1 MAITTNGLQLAR
13 ISGAVFNQQLS
24 ASDYSEILAANKT
37 AAELNAWANTAVASE
52 FRNKTTAQVAETLL
66 TNVGLSTVAG
76 LANWVTGQLNAGGG
90 LAKAGE
96 TILAMLNDF
105 SNMSSDAT
113 YGAAAMTFN
122 QKASNSQALSQTA
135 GTQTGTF
142 AAVSSSAPSASIT
155 LTASVDNRVGGT
167 GSDSFSG
174 LVDGST
180 ATNTSLNAGDNLDGS
195 GGNDTLLITAQGT
208 GGTITGVT
216 TNSVET
222 IQVQSVQN
230 TNTTVYDA
238 LLGTGITSVAVIGS
252 SNPVSFTNLPSIPAL
267 AVNSNNASVTVGFRS
282 SATTAGTADSMSISL
297 NGNST
302 TTAQTI
308 TANAIETFN
317 VASSGT
323 ASGASTRAVTLASTT
338 LKNINV
344 TGNAGVT
351 AVATLSGATV
361 VGTPGVVDASGSTA
375 TSLSLNITAGSNNQ
389 TSITGSA
396 GNDTL
401 IVTPGSTGEFT
412 VTGGAGNDTVRVD
425 GSTLVSSKTSITG
438 GDGTDTLQLSGTT
451 NFTSSAAA
459 AAVTGFET
467 VDAYASVTTAGTTA
481 ATARSFSQDVSLLPT
496 APTKVQVSSWGLT
509 GQNITNATNITS
521 SVTFNGLTAT
531 TTDLAISGMS
541 VTTVAPT
548 STTNGA
554 NTTDAVT
561 VAVGMLADGV
571 NDSLNVTLGSST
583 AGALTITTGS
593 TAGAGG
599 ATAGTAA
606 GSLSLNVAPIENV
619 TITSNAAS
627 SATTNTITTL
637 TAGSMK
643 TLTIGA
649 GNAPLTISGSA
660 AAHSA
665 LTTINASAATQDLN
679 INSMTLAARAI
690 TITGGSGNDTFSG
703 TTVSDSL
710 DGGAGADAI
719 TGGGG
724 NDNITGGLGN
734 DTITAG
740 SGNDVING
748 GDGDDLI
755 TGAGGNDNINGGAG
769 NDVVS
774 TTVSAANTVN
784 FASTTTINGGDG
796 TDVIR
801 LTGTATAG
809 AVALNFSPSSETR
822 FTNVSSIEAIEI
834 GSLQNASTEQTVGI
848 QLGDIALGSFGNN
861 IAIRTQAGF
870 TTGAAQTIDS
880 SGILNTSSKVTYTG
894 SNTGNTY
901 IVGNNIDAVTLGTG
915 GDTVTV
921 SNPLFL
927 QATDSINAGLGTD
940 SLSVTSA
947 TSTSVAFSTATLANV
962 SGFETLNANF
972 ATGTTGGL
980 SFTLSDAFAANNRDA
995 STNALTVTVT
1005 EGGGTG
1011 TLTVNGAAVTGSGLI
1026 INSST
1031 RADALTG
1038 GTGNDIFIAATGT
1051 TLNGES
1057 ITGGDGTDVVRFTG
1071 NNSLNGVTL
1080 TGIEGFQF
1088 NRGGADTVSA
1098 LASALSGQTFTVA
1111 EVDTTNDVNVIALTA
1126 NGMATIDLSKI
1137 TTAAAA
1143 DGSTFAVNDSLTID
1157 FTATVDAN
1165 LSHNFTGS
1173 GLADTVTL
1181 AANTV
1186 ADTVTGGAGAD
1197 IFIVDS
1203 GSALANVIASN
1214 AFIDNISG
1222 GSSTDI
1228 LRITG
1233 VVAGTIANTASW
1245 TNLSSIDTLQFS
1257 GANTGVISVTPAA
1270 TAWAQGLR
1278 TIDLS
1283 NDSSAT
1289 ATNVINAASNTT
1301 TTIGLTLTGGVGV
1314 ENITGGDGND
1324 TATGGSVADTFT
1336 LGLGA
1341 DSVRFVA
1348 LTTTE
1353 SGSAV
1358 GTGATRAP
1366 VTTTA
1371 DSIVGFVTGTDKIN
1385 IALALGVAAAS
1396 NGLVPTG
1403 GTSYTTSSTTL
1414 AAADFVT
1421 FVAGATSA
1429 AVTANSA
1436 QAGRFLYDTTNNV
1449 LYYDAIGDTTVS
1461 TDGAFTAGATDDFVV
1476 AVLGTT
1482 SATNVLAA
1490 TDFTFS

>member
-13 ISGAVFNQQLS
+13 IAGAVFNQQLS
-24 ASDYSEILAANKT
+24 NADYTEILAANKT
-37 AAELNAWANTAVASE
+37 ATELNAWANSAVASE
-52 FRNKTTAQVAETLL
+52 FRNKTTTQVAEALL
-66 TNVGLSTVAG
+66 ANVGLSTVAG
-76 LANWVTGQLNAGGG
+76 LQNWVAGQLNAGGG
-90 LAKAGE
+90 MAKAGE

-105 SNMSSDAT
+105 SNMSTADAT
-113 YGAAAMTFN
+113 YGAAVTTFN
-122 QKASNSQALSQTA
+122 QKASNSQAQSQTA
-135 GTQTGTF
+135 GSQTGTY
-142 AAVSSSAPSASIT
+142 AAVSASAPSASIT
-155 LTASVDNRVGGT
+155 LTSSVDNRVGGT

-195 GGNDTLLITAQGT
+195 GGSDTLLITAQGT
-208 GGTITGVT
+208 GGTVTGVT
-216 TNSVET
+216 TNGIET

-238 LLGTGITSVAVIGS
+238 LLGTGITNVAVIGS

-323 ASGASTRAVTLASTT
+323 ASGASTRPITLVSTT
-338 LKNINV
+338 LQNLNV

-389 TSITGSA
+389 TSIVGSA

-412 VTGGAGNDTVRVD
+412 VSGGLGNDTIRVD
-425 GSTLVSSKTSITG
+425 GSTLVASKTSISG
-438 GDGTDTLQLSGTT
+438 GDGIDILQLSGTT

-467 VDAYASVTTAGTTA
+467 VDAFQSVTTAGTTA
-481 ATARSFSQDVSLLPT
+481 ALARAFTQDVSLLST
-496 APTKVQVSSWGLT
+496 APTKVQVSAWGLT
-509 GQNITNATNITS
+509 GQNTTNATNITS

-541 VTTVAPT
+541 VSTVAPAAG
-548 STTNGA
+548 TTAGA
-554 NTTDAVT
+554 ATTDAVT

-571 NDSLNVTLGSST
+571 NDSLNVTLGSAT
-583 AGALTITTGS
+583 AGALTVTTSS

-599 ATAGTAA
+599 AVAGTAA
-606 GSLSLNVAPIENV
+606 GSLNLNVAPIENV

-643 TLTIGA
+643 ALTIGA

-665 LTTINASAATQDLN
+665 LNSIDASVATQDLN
-679 INSMTLAARAI
+679 INGLSLAARAI

-703 TTVSDSL
+703 TSVSDSL
-710 DGGAGADAI
+710 NGGAGADAI

-740 SGNDVING
+740 AGNDVING
-748 GDGDDLI
+748 GDGDDAI

-769 NDVVS
+769 NDIVNA
-774 TTVSAANTVN
+774 TVSAANTVN

-801 LTGTATAG
+801 VTGTATGG
-809 AVALNFSPSSETR
+809 AVALNFAPSSETR
-822 FTNVSSIEAIEI
+822 FTNVSNIEAIEI
-834 GSLQNASTEQTVGI
+834 GSLLVGTTEQTVGI

-870 TTGAAQTIDS
+870 TAGAAQTIDAS
-880 SGILNTSSKVTYTG
+880 ATLNTSSKVTYTG

-927 QATDSINAGLGTD
+927 QATDSISAGLGADT
-940 SLSVTSA
+940 LSVTSA
-947 TSTSVAFSTATLANV
+947 SSTSVAFTTATLANV

-980 SFTLSDAFAANNRDA
+980 SFTLSDAFASNNRDA
-995 STNALTVTVT
+995 ATNALTISVT

-1011 TLTVNGAAVTGSGLI
+1011 ALTVNGSAVTGSGLI

-1038 GTGNDIFIAATGT
+1038 GTGNDVFIAAAST
-1051 TLNGES
+1051 TLNGEA

-1071 NNSLNGVTL
+1071 STNSLNGVTL
-1080 TGIEGFQF
+1080 SGIEGFQF
-1088 NRGGADTVSA
+1088 SLNGVATVSM
-1098 LASALSGQTFTVA
+1098 LASALTGQTFTVA
-1111 EVDTTNDVNVIALTA
+1111 EVDAANNVNVIALTA
-1126 NGMATIDLSKI
+1126 NGLATIDLSKI
-1137 TTAAAA
+1137 TTAAAT
-1143 DGSTFAVNDSLTID
+1143 DGSTFATNDSLTID
-1157 FTATVDAN
+1157 FTGTADVN

-1181 AANTV
+1181 GASAI

-1197 IFIVDS
+1197 IFIVAA
-1203 GSALANVIASN
+1203 GTTMANVLSSS

-1222 GSSTDI
+1222 GAGTDI

-1233 VVAGTIANTASW
+1233 TTLQTIANTDLW
-1245 TNLSSIDTLQFS
+1245 TNLSSIDTLEFS
-1257 GANTGVISVTPAA
+1257 GAYTGAISVTPAA

-1278 TIDLS
+1278 KIDLTL
-1283 NDSSAT
+1283 DSSAT
-1289 ATNVINAASNTT
+1289 ATNVIDARSNTT
-1301 TTIGLTLTGGVGV
+1301 ATIGLTMIGAGGVDQIFGGAG
-1314 ENITGGDGND
+1314 NDTITGGAGIDQIAAS
-1324 TATGGSVADTFT
+1324 ATGDT
-1336 LGLGA
+1336 LVYSGLT
-1341 DSVRFVA
+1341 DSA
-1348 LTTTE
+1348 
-1353 SGSAV
+1353 S
-1358 GTGATRAP
+1358 GAT
-1366 VTTTA
+1366 
-1371 DSIVGFVTGTDKIN
+1371 G
-1385 IALALGVAAAS
+1385 IALVSGTTVVNAAGTNVGLDVITFAS
-1396 NGLVPTG
+1396 TPATGSTLVFDFSAFNSAT
-1403 GTSYTTSSTTL
+1403 YT
-1414 AAADFVT
+1414 A
-1421 FVAGATSA
+1421 A
-1429 AVTANSA
+1429 AVTV
-1436 QAGRFLYDTTNNV
+1436 GTTGSG
-1449 LYYDAIGDTTVS
+1449 LSG
-1461 TDGAFTAGATDDFVV
+1461 TAGVV
-1476 AVLGTT
+1476 SVIVGTT
-1482 SATNVLAA
+1482 GAADGVFTVGGTATTSIVQVDTNGATAAGIVSVGVVGVVVSAALSATGIL
-1490 TDFTFS
+1490 TLTF

>member
-1 MAITTNGLQLAR
+1 
-13 ISGAVFNQQLS
+13 VFNQQLS

-66 TNVGLSTVAG
+66 TNVGLSGVAG

-90 LAKAGE
+90 MAKAGE

-105 SNMSSDAT
+105 SNMSASDAT
-113 YGAAAMTFN
+113 YGAAVTTFN
-122 QKASNSQALSQTA
+122 QKSANSQALSQTA
-135 GTQTGTF
+135 GTQTGTY
-142 AAVSSSAPSASIT
+142 AAVSAVAPSASIT
-155 LTASVDNRVGGT
+155 LTANVDNRVGGT

-216 TNSVET
+216 TNNVET

-238 LLGTGITSVAVIGS
+238 LLGTGITNVAVIGS
-252 SNPVSFTNLPSIPAL
+252 SNAVSFTNLPSIPAL

-308 TANAIETFN
+308 TANGIETFN

-323 ASGASTRAVTLASTT
+323 ASGASIRPVTLASTT
-338 LKNINV
+338 LQNINV

-361 VGTPGVVDASGSTA
+361 VGTPGVVNASASTA

-451 NFTSSAAA
+451 NFTSSAVA

-467 VDAYASVTTAGTTA
+467 VDAYASVTTSGTTA
-481 ATARSFSQDVSLLPT
+481 ATARAFSQDVSLLPT

-509 GQNITNATNITS
+509 GQNTTNATNISS

-531 TTDLAISGMS
+531 TTDLSISGMS
-541 VTTVAPT
+541 VSTVAPAT
-548 STTNGA
+548 GATNGA

-561 VAVGMLADGV
+561 VAVAMLADGV

-583 AGALTITTGS
+583 AGALTITTGT

-665 LTTINASAATQDLN
+665 LNSINASASTQDLN

-710 DGGAGADAI
+710 DGGAGADTI
-719 TGGGG
+719 GGGGG

-734 DTITAG
+734 DSITAG

-748 GDGDDLI
+748 GDGDDTI

-769 NDVVS
+769 NDIINA
-774 TTVSAANTVN
+774 TVSAANTVN
-784 FASTTTINGGDG
+784 FASTSTISGGDG

-801 LTGTATAG
+801 VTGTATG
-809 AVALNFSPSSETR
+809 GGVSLNFSPSSETR

-894 SNTGNTY
+894 SNSGNTY

-1038 GTGNDIFIAATGT
+1038 GTGNDVFVAAAST
-1051 TLNGES
+1051 TINGEA
-1057 ITGGDGTDVVRFTG
+1057 ITGGEGTDVVRFTG
-1071 NNSLNGVTL
+1071 SNSFNGVTL
-1080 TGIEGFQF
+1080 TGVEGLQF
-1088 NRGGADTVSA
+1088 SA
-1098 LASALSGQTFTVA
+1098 NGVVTASMLASVLSGQTYTVA
-1111 EVDTTNDVNVIALTA
+1111 EVDAVNDVNVIALTA
-1126 NGMATIDLSKI
+1126 NGLATIDLSKI
-1137 TTAAAA
+1137 TTAAAT
-1143 DGSTFAVNDSLTID
+1143 DGSTFATNDSLTID
-1157 FTATVDAN
+1157 FTGNADVN

-1181 AANTV
+1181 AGNTV

-1197 IFIVDS
+1197 IFIVAA
-1203 GSALANVIASN
+1203 GTTLANVIASS

-1222 GSSTDI
+1222 GAGTDI
-1228 LRITG
+1228 YRLTG
-1233 VVAGTIANTASW
+1233 TSAQTIANTTSW
-1245 TNLSSIDTLQFS
+1245 TNLSSIDTLEFS
-1257 GANTGVISVTPAA
+1257 GAYTGAISVTPAA
-1270 TAWAQGLR
+1270 TAWAQSLR
-1278 TIDLS
+1278 TIDLTLDTS
-1283 NDSSAT
+1283 T
-1289 ATNVINAASNTT
+1289 TGTNVIDASSNTT
-1301 TTIGLTLTGGVGV
+1301 STIGLTLIGAGGVDQ
-1314 ENITGGDGND
+1314 ITGGSGND
-1324 TATGGSVADTFT
+1324 TITGGGLADVFT
-1336 LGLGA
+1336 PGA
-1341 DSVRFVA
+1341 GSDLIRLIA
-1348 LTTTE
+1348 LTVTE

-1358 GTGATRAP
+1358 GANA
-1366 VTTTA
+1366 TTA
-1371 DSIVGFVTGTDKIN
+1371 PSTAAADAISGFVTGTDKIN
-1385 IALALGVAAAS
+1385 ISLALGTAGTT
-1396 NGLVPTG
+1396 NGLIATG
-1403 GTSYTTSSTTL
+1403 GTSYTTASTGL
-1414 AAADFVT
+1414 AAGDFVAI
-1421 FVAGATSA
+1421 VAGGTMT
-1429 AVTANSA
+1429 AVTASTA
-1436 QAGRFLYDTTNNV
+1436 GVGRFLFDGTNGY
-1449 LYYDAIGDTTVS
+1449 LYYDASGDTTMS
-1461 TDGAFTAGATDDFVV
+1461 TAGAWTAGAGDDHI
-1476 AVLGTT
+1476 VLSIGTT
-1482 SATNVLAA
+1482 SATNTIAA
-1490 TDFTFS
+1490 TDFIFS

>member
-1 MAITTNGLQLAR
+1 MAISTNGLQLVR
-13 ISGAVFNQQLS
+13 IAGAVFNQQLS

-37 AAELNAWANTAVASE
+37 AAELNAWANTAVSSE
-52 FRNKTTAQVAETLL
+52 FRGKTTTDLAATLL
-66 TNVGLSTVAG
+66 TNVGLSTVPG
-76 LANWVTGQLNAGGG
+76 LQNWVVGQLNAGGG

-105 SNMSSDAT
+105 SNMSTTDAT
-113 YGAAAMTFN
+113 YGAAVLTFN
-122 QKASNSQALSQTA
+122 QKSANSQALSQTA
-135 GTQTGTF
+135 GTQTGTY
-142 AAVSSSAPSASIT
+142 AAVSATAPSATIT
-155 LTASVDNRVGGT
+155 LTANVDNRVGGN
-167 GSDSFSG
+167 GNDSFSG

-195 GGNDTLLITAQGT
+195 SGNDTLLITAQGT

-216 TNSVET
+216 TNSIET

-238 LLGTGITSVAVIGS
+238 LLGTGITNVAVIGS

-267 AVNSNNASVTVGFRS
+267 SVSSNNANVTVGFRS
-282 SATTAGTADSMSISL
+282 SGTTSGAADAMSIAL

-308 TANAIETFN
+308 TANGIETFN
-317 VASSGT
+317 VSSTGT
-323 ASGASTRAVTLASTT
+323 ASGSSTRPVTLASTS
-338 LKNINV
+338 LQKLNV

-351 AVATLSGATV
+351 ATATLSGATV

-389 TSITGSA
+389 TSIIGSA

-425 GSTLVSSKTSITG
+425 GSTFVSSKTSIAG
-438 GDGTDTLQLSGTT
+438 GDGTDTLQLSGTS
-451 NFTSSAAA
+451 NFTSAAAA

-467 VDAYASVTTAGTTA
+467 VDAYASVTTSGTTA
-481 ATARSFSQDVSLLPT
+481 ATARVFTQDVSLLPT
-496 APTKVQVSSWGLT
+496 APTKVQISSWGLT
-509 GQNITNATNITS
+509 GQNTTNATNITS
-521 SVTFNGLTAT
+521 SVTFNGLTAA

-541 VTTVAPT
+541 VSTLAPA
-548 STTNGA
+548 SGATNGA

-571 NDSLNVTLGSST
+571 NDSLNVTLGSAT
-583 AGALTITTGS
+583 AGALTVTTSS

-606 GSLSLNVAPIENV
+606 GSLNLNVAPIENL

-643 TLTIGA
+643 TLTVAG

-665 LTTINASAATQDLN
+665 LNSINASAFTQDLN
-679 INSMTLAARAI
+679 VNGLSLAARAI

-703 TTVSDSL
+703 TSVSDSL

-724 NDNITGGLGN
+724 NDKIDGGLGN
-734 DTITAG
+734 DTITAA

-748 GDGDDLI
+748 GDGDDNI
-755 TGAGGNDNINGGAG
+755 TGAGGNDNINGGTG
-769 NDVVS
+769 NDVVNA
-774 TTVSAANTVN
+774 TVSAANTVN

-801 LTGTATAG
+801 LTGTSTGG

-822 FTNVSSIEAIEI
+822 FTNVSNVEALEI
-834 GSLQNASTEQTVGI
+834 GSLQNATTEQTVGI

-870 TTGAAQTIDS
+870 TTGAAQTIDAS
-880 SGILNTSSKVTYTG
+880 AILNTSSRVTYTG

-927 QATDSINAGLGTD
+927 QASDSINAGLGSDT
-940 SLSVTSA
+940 LSVTSGA
-947 TSTSVAFSTATLANV
+947 STSVAFSTTTLANV

-980 SFTLSDAFAANNRDA
+980 SFTLSDAFATNNRDA
-995 STNALTVTVT
+995 STNALTVSVT

-1011 TLTVNGAAVTGSGLI
+1011 TLTVNGSAVTGTNLI

-1038 GTGNDIFIAATGT
+1038 GTGNDIFVAAAST
-1051 TLNGES
+1051 TLNGEA

-1071 NNSLNGVTL
+1071 SNSFNGVTL
-1080 TGIEGFQF
+1080 SGIEGFQF
-1088 NRGGADTVSA
+1088 SAAGAVTVSM
-1098 LASALSGQTFTVA
+1098 LASVLNGQTYTVA
-1111 EVDTTNDVNVIALTA
+1111 EVDASNQVNVIALTA
-1126 NGMATIDLSKI
+1126 NGLATVDLSKI
-1137 TTAAAA
+1137 TTAAAT
-1143 DGSTFAVNDSLTID
+1143 DGSTFATNDSLTID
-1157 FTATVDAN
+1157 FSGTADVN

-1181 AANTV
+1181 GGSAV

-1197 IFIVDS
+1197 IFIVAA
-1203 GSALANVIASN
+1203 GTTMANVLSGGV
-1214 AFIDNISG
+1214 FIDNISG
-1222 GSSTDI
+1222 GASTDT

-1233 VVAGTIANTASW
+1233 TTLQTIANTDSW
-1245 TNLSSIDTLQFS
+1245 ANLSSIDSLEFS
-1257 GANTGVISVTPAA
+1257 GAYTGAISVTPA
-1270 TAWAQGLR
+1270 TSAWTQGLR
-1278 TIDLS
+1278 TINLS
-1283 NDSSAT
+1283 GDSSAT
-1289 ATNVINAASNTT
+1289 ATNVIDARSNTT
-1301 TTIGLTLTGGVGV
+1301 ATIGLTMVGAGGVDQIYGGAG
-1314 ENITGGDGND
+1314 NDTITGGAGIDQIAVSASGD
-1324 TATGGSVADTFT
+1324 TLVYSGLTDSASGATGI
-1336 LGLGA
+1336 
-1341 DSVRFVA
+1341 A
-1348 LTTTE
+1348 LVSGTTVVNN
-1353 SGSAV
+1353 V
-1358 GTGATRAP
+1358 GTNVGLDIITFAATPA
-1366 VTTTA
+1366 
-1371 DSIVGFVTGTDKIN
+1371 TGN
-1385 IALALGVAAAS
+1385 
-1396 NGLVPTG
+1396 
-1403 GTSYTTSSTTL
+1403 TL
-1414 AAADFVT
+1414 AFDFSAFNAAT
-1421 FVAGATSA
+1421 
-1429 AVTANSA
+1429 
-1436 QAGRFLYDTTNNV
+1436 Y
-1449 LYYDAIGDTTVS
+1449 
-1461 TDGAFTAGATDDFVV
+1461 TAGAVTI
-1476 AVLGTT
+1476 GTT
-1482 SATNVLAA
+1482 GSGLSGTSGTVSVIVGTTGAGDGVFTVGGTATTSIVQVDTNGTTAAGIVSVGVVGVPVSVALSATGIL
-1490 TDFTFS
+1490 TLTF